1 MGIVITDLKMLYPC
15 LSIQPS
21 VLKCLED
28 VVKMQT
34 VFVLSGLESHCTQ
47 YYRVLDSMAELKA

>member
-1 MGIVITDLKMLYPC
+1 MGIVITDLKRLYTC

-21 VLKCLED
+21 VLKYLED

-34 VFVLSGLESHCTQ
+34 GFVLSGLEFHCTQ
-47 YYRVLDSMAELKA
+47 YYGVLDSMAELKA